1 MNSFSETFFKM
12 TAIKVHSK
20 FIYLMRKLD
29 QNYKQTILKLLISI
43 RKVLKI
49 INMRSGIAY

>member
-29 QNYKQTILKLLISI
+29 QDYKQTILKLLISI